1 MKKTYTPEQVS
12 DLICKLNIS
21 KRAFCAMV
29 NLNRWTF
36 NRFMRGQCNLSQRVC
51 CNISEVDPKATNEE
65 KWSFYKI
72 FKRMLGM

>member
-1 MKKTYTPEQVS
+1 MKKYTPEQVR
-12 DLICKLNIS
+12 DLICELKLSN
-21 KRAFCAMV
+21 RAFCKKV
-29 NLNRWTF
+29 ELNRGTF

-72 FKRMLGM
+72 FKRIWGV